1 MVSLYNERRRSA
13 TPHGQARRS
22 LIHSRLLSHPYARV
36 ASPFSPCDN
45 SIRTIP
51 QIRTMLTRQPPIP
64 ITHNLNTPFNT
75 LLINGIPYTHT
86 TDTPKSLHQIAMQLG
101 KDFKT

>member
-1 MVSLYNERRRSA
+1 
-13 TPHGQARRS
+13 
-22 LIHSRLLSHPYARV
+22 
-36 ASPFSPCDN
+36 
-45 SIRTIP
+45 
-51 QIRTMLTRQPPIP
+51 MLTRQPPIP